1 MTGISVILNGI
12 PIIAG
17 AETVDQLLAE
27 RGVDA
32 AQHFIAVAVNNVV
45 VPRGEWAGL
54 RLADGDRIEI
64 VQPMKGG

>member
-1 MTGISVILNGI
+1 MTGISIILNGTQ
-12 PIIAG
+12 ATTSVD
-17 AETVDQLLAE
+17 TVDQLLAE

-32 AQHFIAVAVNNVV
+32 AQRFIAVAVNNVV
-45 VPRGEWAGL
+45 VPGGEWAGL